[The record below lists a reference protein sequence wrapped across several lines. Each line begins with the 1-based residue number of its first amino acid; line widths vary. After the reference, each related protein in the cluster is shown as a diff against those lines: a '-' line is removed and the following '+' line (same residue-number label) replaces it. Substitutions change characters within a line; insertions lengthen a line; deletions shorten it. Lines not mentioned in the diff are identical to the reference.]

1 MATTRP
7 VADETEEDDPDVL
20 DAMVE
25 RGRHVGERDE
35 ARLAEYGTPV
45 WALIAYLNGPDG
57 GIART
62 AAAYHLPEI
71 AVRAAIHYY
80 ERNRPF
86 IDARLLLN
94 SEANDF

>member
-1 MATTRP
+1 MATTKHS
-7 VADETEEDDPDVL
+7 VDSNMEDDPDVL

-25 RGRHVGERDE
+25 QGPHVGGRDE

-71 AVRAAIHYY
+71 AVRAAIRYY

-86 IDARLLLN
+86 INARLLLN
-94 SEANDF
+94 SDANDF